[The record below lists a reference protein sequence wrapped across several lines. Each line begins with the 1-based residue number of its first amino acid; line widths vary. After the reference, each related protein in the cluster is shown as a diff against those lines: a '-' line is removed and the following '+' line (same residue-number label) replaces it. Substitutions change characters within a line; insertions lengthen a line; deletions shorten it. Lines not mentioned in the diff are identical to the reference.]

1 MVRVTLRL
9 FAKGQLAMNALY
21 SVYIVSRSY
30 SWHLAWPRKK
40 QIKLQGLIFVV
51 MNIQDPGAESE
62 QLILTCNSS
71 AVGHE
76 FTCNNISAS
85 REEHM

>member
-30 SWHLAWPRKK
+30 SWHLA
-40 QIKLQGLIFVV
+40 
-51 MNIQDPGAESE
+51 
-62 QLILTCNSS
+62 
-71 AVGHE
+71 
-76 FTCNNISAS
+76 
-85 REEHM
+85 